1 MHLTLHTDYALRLLM
16 LLAMEPDHLH
26 TIEEVAQ
33 RYSISRNHL
42 MKVTQTLVQ
51 AGFVESLRGRS
62 GGLRLGRSAAAINIG
77 GVVRATEDGFA
88 LVECFEKERN
98 TCVVASA
105 CGLRGPLAEALSAFL
120 AVLDRYSLA
129 DLIRNP
135 ASLRRIRRLIAIEE
149 GLRA

>member
-1 MHLTLHTDYALRLLM
+1 M
-16 LLAMEPDHLH
+16 LLDDARAESVGLDCAVVD
-26 TIEEVAQ
+26 VAGE
-33 RYSISRNHL
+33 RR
-42 MKVTQTLVQ
+42 VV
-51 AGFVESLRGRS
+51 
-62 GGLRLGRSAAAINIG
+62 
-77 GVVRATEDGFA
+77 VVRATEDGFA

-149 GLRA
+149 GMRA